1 MPFIAEVITR
11 RWMHFLMQPLH
22 QMLVAKVFND
32 LKLGWKVFLTATGLA
47 GGNICNVTNKI
58 PFL

>member
-1 MPFIAEVITR
+1 MPSNAEAITR

-22 QMLVAKVFND
+22 QMLVAQVFND
-32 LKLGWKVFLTATGLA
+32 LKLCGLVFLTAA
-47 GGNICNVTNKI
+47 ESVGGNICNVTNKI